1 MRVIVE
7 RLVRRL
13 DYETVA
19 EHIPEAD
26 RKLLTHIR
34 KEQQRKQRKGGQSE
48 EGSQV
53 PTSSTPAKT
62 SIIFAGRAIQILLSD
77 YLEFNPVLYPEL
89 VAEGAA
95 LAICNASPGDCMGTS
110 EGLSGGKLAHGRKR
124 CLSSWGCPL
133 QSVSNGAS

>member
-53 PTSSTPAKT
+53 PTPPHPLLAREARIQAFLADNQCDDLRSRWGPSRSYSSDIP
-62 SIIFAGRAIQILLSD
+62 
-77 YLEFNPVLYPEL
+77 
-89 VAEGAA
+89 
-95 LAICNASPGDCMGTS
+95 
-110 EGLSGGKLAHGRKR
+110 
-124 CLSSWGCPL
+124 PL
-133 QSVSNGAS
+133 IV

>member
-1 MRVIVE
+1 MRVIIE

-19 EHIPEAD
+19 EHIPEGD

-53 PTSSTPAKT
+53 LT
-62 SIIFAGRAIQILLSD
+62 ILLV
-77 YLEFNPVLYPEL
+77 FQR
-89 VAEGAA
+89 
-95 LAICNASPGDCMGTS
+95 PGWAKD
-110 EGLSGGKLAHGRKR
+110 LKYA
-124 CLSSWGCPL
+124 
-133 QSVSNGAS
+133 

>member
-1 MRVIVE
+1 MIADPSSLRRAGSLTSATSLQTEVASSSSEAGNVWKISHELGPRFSCEWTITEECNVANNFHAAKQVRVIVE

-53 PTSSTPAKT
+53 PTSSTPAIP
-62 SIIFAGRAIQILLSD
+62 SITFAER
-77 YLEFNPVLYPEL
+77 V
-89 VAEGAA
+89 
-95 LAICNASPGDCMGTS
+95 
-110 EGLSGGKLAHGRKR
+110 
-124 CLSSWGCPL
+124 
-133 QSVSNGAS
+133 